1 MTDSISSA
9 AHDAIDQMFAA
20 LDGILEKGAAYAKA
34 HEIEE
39 EVLLNWRLA
48 PDMFPLV
55 RQIRIATELP
65 ARSLSR
71 LAGAEL
77 PSFADDETTF
87 ADCRNRIV
95 KARAFIKGL
104 SSDAIDA
111 DPEKTMKFPM
121 GPDNSME
128 MQRRAYF
135 RNFILP
141 NLYFHVTATYAILR
155 QIGVE
160 IGKRDFLAVPQ
171 E

>member
-9 AHDAIDQMFAA
+9 ANDAIDQMFAS
-20 LDGILEKGAAYAKA
+20 LDGVLEKGAAYAKA
-34 HEIEE
+34 NNIEE

-65 ARSLSR
+65 ARGLSR
-71 LAGAEL
+71 LAGADL
-77 PSFADDETTF
+77 PSFTDDETTI
-87 ADCRNRIV
+87 AQCRDRIV

-111 DPEKTMKFPM
+111 NPDKTMSFPM
-121 GPDNSME
+121 GPDNTME
-128 MQRRAYF
+128 MKRIAYL

-141 NLYFHVTATYAILR
+141 NLYFHVSAAYLILR
-155 QIGVE
+155 HLGVE
-160 IGKRDFLAVPQ
+160 LGKRDFLAVPQ